1 MTRKNFHTL
10 KSSSLVVLAHRLFA
24 TAKAKHHSSAHAS
37 RRRIVASAADDADD
51 AFAREAITRVR
62 VRRTTRRREHVDER
76 DE

>member
-10 KSSSLVVLAHRLFA
+10 KSSSLVVLARRLFA
-24 TAKAKHHSSAHAS
+24 TANHHSSTHAS
-37 RRRIVASAADDADD
+37 RRRIVASAADAADD
-51 AFAREAITRVR
+51 AFAREAITRAR